1 MKIRP
6 FIYQNKQRKAREMI
20 KVIYG
25 PKGTGKTKMLV
36 DTANRM
42 SREAKGT
49 VVFID
54 DSTKLMY
61 DLSHR
66 IRFVNVSEYPP
77 LDHESFFGFICGVLS
92 QDYDIEGIFIDRIN
106 FITKEN
112 IEEFE
117 TFFEKLKAL
126 AEKNRTLF
134 FITLN
139 GPADKMPDFL
149 KQYAE

>member
-1 MKIRP
+1 
-6 FIYQNKQRKAREMI
+6 
-20 KVIYG
+20 
-25 PKGTGKTKMLV
+25 
-36 DTANRM
+36 
-42 SREAKGT
+42 
-49 VVFID
+49 
-54 DSTKLMY
+54 
-61 DLSHR
+61 
-66 IRFVNVSEYPP
+66 VNVSEYPP
-77 LDHESFFGFICGVLS
+77 LDHESFFVFICGVLS

>member
-1 MKIRP
+1 
-6 FIYQNKQRKAREMI
+6 MI

-25 PKGTGKTKMLV
+25 PKGTGKTRLLV
-36 DTANRM
+36 DSANKM
-42 SREAKGT
+42 AQQAKGA

-61 DLSHR
+61 DLSHK

-77 LDHESFFGFICGVLS
+77 LDHESFFGFICGILS
-92 QDYDIEGIFIDRIN
+92 QNYDIEGIFIDRIN
-106 FITKEN
+106 FITRES
-112 IEEFE
+112 IEEYE

-126 AEKNRTLF
+126 AEKNDTLF

-139 GPADKMPDFL
+139 GPADKTPDFL
-149 KQYAE
+149 KQYIE

>member
-1 MKIRP
+1 
-6 FIYQNKQRKAREMI
+6 MI

-25 PKGTGKTKMLV
+25 PKGTGKTKHLV
-36 DTANRM
+36 DSANRM
-42 SREAKGT
+42 AQQAKGS

-61 DLSHR
+61 DLSHKV
-66 IRFVNVSEYPP
+66 RFVNVSEYP
-77 LDHESFFGFICGVLS
+77 LLNHESFFGFICGILS
-92 QDYDIEGIFIDRIN
+92 QNYDIEGIFIDRIN

-117 TFFEKLKAL
+117 TFFEKLKVL
-126 AEKNRTLF
+126 AESHKILF

-149 KQYAE
+149 KQYTE

>member
-1 MKIRP
+1 
-6 FIYQNKQRKAREMI
+6 MI

-25 PKGTGKTKMLV
+25 PKGTGKTKLLV
-36 DTANRM
+36 DSVNRM
-42 SREAKGT
+42 AKQAKGT

-54 DSTKLMY
+54 DSTKLIY

-77 LDHESFFGFICGVLS
+77 LNHESFFGFICGILS

-117 TFFEKLKAL
+117 SFFKKLKVL
-126 AEKNRTLF
+126 AENHKTLF

-139 GPADKMPDFL
+139 GPAEKMPDFL
-149 KQYAE
+149 RQYTE

>member
-1 MKIRP
+1 
-6 FIYQNKQRKAREMI
+6 MI

>member
-1 MKIRP
+1 
-6 FIYQNKQRKAREMI
+6 MI

-25 PKGTGKTKMLV
+25 PKGTGKTKLLV
-36 DTANRM
+36 DSANRM
-42 SREAKGT
+42 ARQAKGT

-61 DLSHR
+61 DLSHKV
-66 IRFVNVSEYPP
+66 RFVNVSEYPP
-77 LDHESFFGFICGVLS
+77 LDHERFFGFICGILS
-92 QDYDIEGIFIDRIN
+92 QNYDIEGIFIDRIN

-117 TFFEKLKAL
+117 TFFEKLRAL
-126 AEKNRTLF
+126 AENHRTLF

-139 GPADKMPDFL
+139 GPAENMPDFL
-149 KQYAE
+149 KQYTE